1 MLYRLK
7 TVFLLG
13 LLTGVFLAVGFLLGG
28 KSGMTIALIFALVMN
43 FVSYWFSDKIV
54 LFMYNAK
61 EADRD
66 KQAKLYEAVAYV
78 VERAKVPMPK
88 VYIVPSAQPNAFAT
102 GRNPKNAVVA
112 VTKGILELLNEKE
125 LRAVIAHEIAHVK
138 NRDIL
143 VASIAGVIAGAIS
156 YLANMASWA
165 AMFGGFGGNDD
176 DGGNIIGVLALA
188 IVTPIIA
195 TLIHMAISRSREF
208 LADKEGARFIRDGSS
223 LADAL
228 QKLHAGVK
236 NNKLGVGTEGSAHM
250 FIVNPFTAN
259 RLLNLFSTHPPVNER
274 IGRLRSM
281 HF

>member
-1 MLYRLK
+1 MLYRIK

-28 KSGMTIALIFALVMN
+28 TSGMTIALILALAMN

-54 LFMYNAK
+54 LFMYRAK
-61 EADRD
+61 EADKD
-66 KQAKLYEAVAYV
+66 KHVKLYEAVSYV

-88 VYIVPSAQPNAFAT
+88 VYIVPSPQPNAFAT
-102 GRNPKNAVVA
+102 GRNPKNAAVA

-156 YLANMASWA
+156 YLAHMASWA
-165 AMFGGFGGNDD
+165 ALFGGFGRDD
-176 DGGNIIGVLALA
+176 DSGGNIIGLLALA

-208 LADKEGARFIRDGSS
+208 LADKEGAKFIHDGSS

-228 QKLHAGVK
+228 QKLHASSK
-236 NNKLGVGTEGSAHM
+236 HSKMDLGSEGTAHM

-259 RLLNLFSTHPPVNER
+259 KLLNLFSTHPPVNER